1 VDKKDASPRVRPAAA
16 RKAGGSERLN
26 IADIAALANVS
37 TSAVSYALNGRE
49 GVGDETRKRI
59 LDIAA
64 AANWRPNSAARSLIM
79 ARSSAVGIVNQYD
92 PDKPALSAEFTGH
105 FLVGLQDSLRRE
117 DVLLVMHMVDD
128 VDAACGVYQRWLG
141 ERRVDGVLMLNPLLD
156 DPRIAELERLGLP
169 AVVVGDARRR
179 STLSSVWTDDAVATG
194 LAVDHLVG
202 LGHRRIVRI
211 GGDPLFLHVDIRR
224 RAFAKAMKDHGLVHD
239 ERFSAGATT
248 VEEVIAAVR
257 DPERPVTAL
266 VIEDSA
272 EAVKLVSAL
281 MEHGVR
287 VPEDV
292 SVIAWD
298 DESESTLVRPPLTV
312 LRRDIEE
319 YGRLA
324 ARALLDAI
332 ETGTKKHVRGSHT
345 ELIVRGST
353 AAPAR

>member
-1 VDKKDASPRVRPAAA
+1 M
-16 RKAGGSERLN
+16 
-26 IADIAALANVS
+26 ANVS

-92 PDKPALSAEFTGH
+92 PEKPALSAEFTGR

-179 STLSSVWTDDAVATG
+179 SSLSSVWTDDAAATE
-194 LAVDHLVG
+194 LAIDHLAE
-202 LGHRRIVRI
+202 LGHRSILRI

-224 RAFAKAMKDHGLVHD
+224 RAFAKAMKERGLEYD
-239 ERFSAGATT
+239 ERFAAGSVPVDEVVAVLLDPDHSA
-248 VEEVIAAVR
+248 
-257 DPERPVTAL
+257 TAL

-272 EAVKLVSAL
+272 EAVRIVSAL

-292 SVIAWD
+292 SVVAWD
-298 DESESTLVRPPLTV
+298 DESETTLVRPPLTV

-319 YGRLA
+319 YGRLS

-332 ETGTKKHVRGSHT
+332 ESGEKKHVRGSRT
-345 ELIVRGST
+345 ELVVRGST
-353 AAPAR
+353 AAPSR

>member
-1 VDKKDASPRVRPAAA
+1 M
-16 RKAGGSERLN
+16 
-26 IADIAALANVS
+26 ANVS

-49 GVGDETRKRI
+49 GVGEETRKRI
-59 LDIAA
+59 LEIAA

-79 ARSSAVGIVNQYD
+79 ARASAVGIVNQYD
-92 PDKPALSAEFTGH
+92 PDKPALSAEFTGR

-128 VDAACGVYQRWLG
+128 VDAACGIYQRWLG

-179 STLSSVWTDDAVATG
+179 STLSSVWTDDAIATG
-194 LAVDHLVG
+194 LAIDHLVE
-202 LGHRRIVRI
+202 LGHRAIARI

-224 RAFAKAMKDHGLVHD
+224 RAFAKSMKGHGLVPD
-239 ERFSAGATT
+239 ERFVPGSTT
-248 VEEVIAAVR
+248 VDDVITAVQH
-257 DPERPVTAL
+257 PEHPVTAL

-272 EAVKLVSAL
+272 EAVRIVSAL

-298 DESESTLVRPPLTV
+298 DESETTLVRPPLTV

-319 YGRLA
+319 YGRLS
-324 ARALLDAI
+324 ARALMDAI
-332 ETGTKKHVRGSHT
+332 ETDARKHVRGSHT
-345 ELIVRGST
+345 ELVVRGST
-353 AAPAR
+353 ARPAEHR